1 MANIKVTNTLNS
13 QNGFANIRSVIECE
27 GEASIIKQFG
37 VIHESDVPTNP
48 TIVGGILNITDSAGT
63 VHKIPYRDIIR
74 KHDAALI
81 DGLENYATSLTG
93 ASAAVNKKIIITC
106 DPTDCDCADG
116 VQKVHI
122 YIPELVCGQDA
133 YRKSYTGYNDC
144 TCPTPC
150 DAVLESIYNQMLADT
165 TLVTTHGATLVYS
178 SGTLTIELAKPFSVQ
193 VSDLFNTGIVKEF
206 FSGFEFNPDN
216 YLALPSNS
224 ASAALVDSTKDY
236 KVLKIGVRQWVK
248 IDNQNSTTSSGN
260 SNPVYGFAPY
270 YAMFL
275 IENDTDANA
284 WLTVLNNKLSGS
296 SLAITEIGA
305 LQNSTLETYTTTM
318 QPFCIVKADAGGA
331 AQTAALEATLLAAL
345 TTTYGGIQR
354 IDRDSTAGNTR
365 YTVWSTASLGT
376 VTTAAGTIVSCVAG
390 ECVTDADDTY
400 L

>member
-1 MANIKVTNTLNS
+1 MCFEKIKPSFNEVNRYALEMIKRHELSLETLNKVGHNFAEWVMTPEEEAKGFS
-13 QNGFANIRSVIECE
+13 PIAGQGFMNKAAQLGANLAGGNGGNSGNGPNVPPGGFQSPPPS
-27 GEASIIKQFG
+27 GFQGPPPGFQGPPSGGYGGGFG
-37 VIHESDVPTNP
+37 GN
-48 TIVGGILNITDSAGT
+48 GGW
-63 VHKIPYRDIIR
+63 
-74 KHDAALI
+74 
-81 DGLENYATSLTG
+81 
-93 ASAAVNKKIIITC
+93 
-106 DPTDCDCADG
+106 
-116 VQKVHI
+116 
-122 YIPELVCGQDA
+122 GQGGQGG
-133 YRKSYTGYNDC
+133 GYN
-144 TCPTPC
+144 PQP
-150 DAVLESIYNQMLADT
+150 YNSNNQ
-165 TLVTTHGATLVYS
+165 
-178 SGTLTIELAKPFSVQ
+178 
-193 VSDLFNTGIVKEF
+193 
-206 FSGFEFNPDN
+206 FNPDN

-248 IDNQNSTTSSGN
+248 IDNQSSTTSSGN

-331 AQTAALEATLLAAL
+331 SQTAALEATLLAAL